1 MRNKIESLV
10 QQQFSVDYEAVLND
24 LLGREVED
32 QHLQLS
38 TPREVEQFH
47 LLIQVG
53 YKTKKLLRY
62 SQSCRQESFFLFVV
76 IIF

>member
-1 MRNKIESLV
+1 MRDKIESLV

-32 QHLQLS
+32 QHLHLA

-47 LLIQVG
+47 LLVQVG
-53 YKTKKLLRY
+53 
-62 SQSCRQESFFLFVV
+62 LFRHRL
-76 IIF
+76 FPR

>member
-1 MRNKIESLV
+1 MRDKIESLV

-32 QHLQLS
+32 QHLHLA

-47 LLIQVG
+47 LLVQVG
-53 YKTKKLLRY
+53 
-62 SQSCRQESFFLFVV
+62 
-76 IIF
+76 